1 MKEREK
7 FEVADQKQKILGRD
21 GYQCQHCGEPARFLA
36 HRIAQTK
43 ANIAKYTEFI
53 VHHPKNL
60 VAVCERPDCNDK
72 FNVGN
77 NPITADNLV
86 RDIIYDSIDKA
97 EDIEWLKW
105 ALRWVLE

>member
-1 MKEREK
+1 
-7 FEVADQKQKILGRD
+7 
-21 GYQCQHCGEPARFLA
+21 
-36 HRIAQTK
+36 
-43 ANIAKYTEFI
+43 
-53 VHHPKNL
+53 L